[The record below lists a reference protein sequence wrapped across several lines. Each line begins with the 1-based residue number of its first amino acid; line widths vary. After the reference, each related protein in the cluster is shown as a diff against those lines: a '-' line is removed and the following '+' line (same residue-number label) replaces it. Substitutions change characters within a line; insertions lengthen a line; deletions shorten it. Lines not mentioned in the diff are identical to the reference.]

1 MSYNR
6 GRQGGAQGGTSS
18 YIPPGDRTATEK
30 RSRTCVD
37 WNTSGCSRKGKDY
50 FHCGWGA
57 KHFAMVVPRC
67 KTSNKNANSKSALV
81 YGERVA
87 DSLQDWIK
95 EGIAF
100 GPLLPEEM
108 PWTDYSVNPILVR
121 LKPNGKARIIV
132 NMSSPYPK
140 ESDKKGDPKS
150 VNSGINKE
158 DFPATMSL
166 IAKFA
171 QSLMHSG

>member
-1 MSYNR
+1 MKTFIPKNKEIPVLKSY
-6 GRQGGAQGGTSS
+6 GGTLPDS
-18 YIPPGDRTATEK
+18 YWAHWTK
-30 RSRTCVD
+30 RSFETVAPATSWVD
-37 WNTSGCSRKGKDY
+37 PRKLRNLARRIGYKSNRLTRVLKQLSE
-50 FHCGWGA
+50 GA
-57 KHFAMVVPRC
+57 KIGC
-67 KTSNKNANSKSALV
+67 KGDARLPTKMPNSKSALV

-140 ESDKKGDPKS
+140 
-150 VNSGINKE
+150 
-158 DFPATMSL
+158 
-166 IAKFA
+166 
-171 QSLMHSG
+171 